1 MTNFTMMTM
10 VIQTSRA
17 KKMLNLLKRLV
28 KQEYLYTDEKIRE
41 VKSQIRILEE
51 EISNIES
58 KQSKGFGK

>member
-1 MTNFTMMTM
+1 
-10 VIQTSRA
+10 
-17 KKMLNLLKRLV
+17 MLNLLKRLV

>member
-1 MTNFTMMTM
+1 M